1 MISASNYSV
10 EEVCYKFIFAP
21 QGFPCY
27 NGSKNCM
34 SCIIKY
40 LKFHKKFTN
49 HLINF
54 FLNDPAMI
62 LIWMV
67 FTLDQFMND

>member
-40 LKFHKKFTN
+40 LKFHKKSMFEKIDVYEN
-49 HLINF
+49 IKIF
-54 FLNDPAMI
+54 
-62 LIWMV
+62 
-67 FTLDQFMND
+67 